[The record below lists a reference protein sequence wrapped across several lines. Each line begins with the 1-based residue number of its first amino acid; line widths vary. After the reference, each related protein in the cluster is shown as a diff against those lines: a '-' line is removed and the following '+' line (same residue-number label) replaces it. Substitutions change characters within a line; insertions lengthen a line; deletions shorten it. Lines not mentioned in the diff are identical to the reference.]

1 MNNVSKEGDEKYLL
15 RTHTSTVQIRTML
28 KRNPRSASSRPV
40 GASAATHPT
49 PLTAHFHQIEGLYV
63 DKDVTLLDLK
73 ATLDHFVKTIFGPK
87 AKTRL
92 RPSFFP
98 FTEPSYEMDFFS
110 PDLGKLSNKWLEIMG
125 CGMVDPEVF
134 KAVGIDP
141 EVYTGYAFGMGIERI
156 AMILQGVDDI
166 RYYYQNDVRF
176 LKQFA

>member
-1 MNNVSKEGDEKYLL
+1 
-15 RTHTSTVQIRTML
+15 
-28 KRNPRSASSRPV
+28 
-40 GASAATHPT
+40 
-49 PLTAHFHQIEGLYV
+49 
-63 DKDVTLLDLK
+63 
-73 ATLDHFVKTIFGPK
+73 
-87 AKTRL
+87 
-92 RPSFFP
+92 
-98 FTEPSYEMDFFS
+98 MDFFS

-156 AMILQGVDDI
+156 AMILHGVDDI